1 MPGSNKIQNPK
12 TEVPQTP
19 EMNDRDFLNDMLTTE
34 KYMTDSYSTA
44 MNEAS
49 HQDLYNDI
57 SLIFSETQN
66 VQRDLF
72 NLMFKKGWYSFE
84 AADQQTISQTYQQ
97 FTGYNSQLPS
107 SDMVQ

>member
-57 SLIFSETQN
+57 SLIFNETQN

-72 NLMFKKGWYSFE
+72 NLMFEKGWYSFE
-84 AADQQTISQTYQQ
+84 AANQQAVDQSFQQ
-97 FTGYNSQLPS
+97 FTGYNSQLPTGG
-107 SDMVQ
+107 MTQ